1 MRDIHL
7 NRHKLVVTIALL
19 AILVAVFL
27 FIRAPLMSMIMPFIV
42 AVILAYLVAPL
53 VSVVERWG
61 VPRLLSIILI
71 VVLILGIIVLV
82 VMNFVP
88 NLVQSISS
96 IINNLPQ
103 MANAFTQF
111 SNNLSNWIQNNNL
124 GKIQDYI
131 DIDGIVNEAGKTA
144 SNMLKS
150 VSDFVI
156 NNSGSLM
163 NVIIVPLVMIML
175 LSDREMFSEA
185 LYYFVPT
192 NSQTR
197 VHKMFNDINEV
208 IGGFIRGQ
216 SLMSVAAG
224 IATGVCAAIIGLP
237 YASVIGLIA
246 GVTTMVPYF
255 GPVVGFVLIGAIAIF
270 SSLQQF
276 VIIMIAMAII
286 QLVAG
291 NVIGPALM
299 SAGVGLHPI
308 LIIFS
313 IFFFG
318 AWFGGL
324 GMILAVPIMG
334 AIRVILIYLINGIGG
349 SIAEAPDPTE
359 SEQQDPEKKELPA
372 T

>member
-1 MRDIHL
+1 MRNIHL
-7 NRHKLVVTIALL
+7 NRHKLLVTVVIL

-27 FIRAPLMSMIMPFIV
+27 FIQAPLMSMIMPFII

-53 VSVVERWG
+53 VKFVERRG
-61 VPRLLSIILI
+61 VPRMLSIILI
-71 VVLILGIIVLV
+71 VALILGIIVLV

-88 NLVQSISS
+88 NLLQSFTA

-103 MANAFTQF
+103 MANAINKYTNDLANWIQ
-111 SNNLSNWIQNNNL
+111 SNNLGS
-124 GKIQDYI
+124 IQDYI
-131 DIDGIVNEAGKTA
+131 DINGIVNEAGKTA
-144 SNMLKS
+144 SNLLKGI
-150 VSDFVI
+150 SDFVI

-163 NVIIVPLVMIML
+163 NIVIVPLVMIML

-192 NSQTR
+192 NTQTR

-216 SLMSVAAG
+216 SLMSLVAG
-224 IATGVCAAIIGLP
+224 IATGVSAAIIGLP
-237 YASVIGLIA
+237 YASVIGVIA
-246 GVTTMVPYF
+246 GVTTLVPYF

-276 VIIMIAMAII
+276 IIIMIAMAII

-359 SEQQDPEKKELPA
+359 SEKQEPEKKELPA

>member
-7 NRHKLVVTIALL
+7 NRHKFVVTIAIL

-27 FIRAPLMSMIMPFIV
+27 FVRAPLMSMIMPFII

-53 VSVVERWG
+53 VGIVERRG
-61 VPRLLSIILI
+61 VPRMISIILI

-82 VMNFVP
+82 IMNFVP
-88 NLVQSISS
+88 NLLQSITA

-103 MANAFTQF
+103 MANVINNYSDNLAHWIE
-111 SNNLSNWIQNNNL
+111 SNNLGS
-124 GKIQDYI
+124 IQDYI
-131 DIDGIVNEAGKTA
+131 DINGIINEAGKTA
-144 SNMLKS
+144 SNLLKGI
-150 VSDFVI
+150 SDFVI

-163 NVIIVPLVMIML
+163 NIVIIPLVMIML
-175 LSDREMFSEA
+175 LSDREMFSDA

-192 NSQTR
+192 KSQTR

-224 IATGVCAAIIGLP
+224 IATGICAAIIGLP

-255 GPVVGFVLIGAIAIF
+255 GPVVGFVLVGAISIF
-270 SSLQQF
+270 SSLPQF
-276 VIIMIAMAII
+276 ILIMIAMAII
-286 QLVAG
+286 QLIAG
-291 NVIGPALM
+291 NVVGPALM

-334 AIRVILIYLINGIGG
+334 AIRVILIYIINGIGG
-349 SIAEAPDPTE
+349 SVGEAPDP
-359 SEQQDPEKKELPA
+359 SAPKDDNPQKEIEA